1 MYFSCMYLF
10 NTLFIYYKF
19 IFFQD
24 KQTAV
29 INLPASTTAIKLMVE
44 VGKKFS
50 YDVQSFEL
58 IFQRASNTVSFSPS
72 DVKYNELFFVSKL
85 MKDILFVA

>member
-1 MYFSCMYLF
+1 M
-10 NTLFIYYKF
+10 
-19 IFFQD
+19 FFQD

-29 INLPASTTAIKLMVE
+29 INLPASTSAIKLMVE

-58 IFQRASNTVSFSPS
+58 IFQRANNTVSFSPS
-72 DVKYNELFFVSKL
+72 HVKCDELFFL
-85 MKDILFVA
+85 Y